1 MRPCVHFFLC
11 RIFTSKEVRDCTRKN
26 CAYYQSDLLPVLKR
40 WRKKL
45 FSQYQ
50 RSENSEL
57 IDEYMFL
64 GGLRLLKYIITHL
77 EKRGKNG
84 E

>member
-1 MRPCVHFFLC
+1 MKQPCVHEC
-11 RIFTSKEVRDCTRKN
+11 VCKHISENGN
-26 CAYYQSDLLPVLKR
+26 CKMCDHYAPSLLPVLKR

-50 RSENSEL
+50 RSENSEP

-77 EKRGKNG
+77 KKRGKNG